1 MFYIFNSIEKINEL
15 DVHKSS
21 GQVGILPRV
30 LKEPKDEIMETIAK
44 MCSNSSFYLN
54 IGKLLI

>member
-1 MFYIFNSIEKINEL
+1 MFNRIEEVNEL

-21 GQVGILPRV
+21 EQVGILPRV

-44 MCSNSSFYLN
+44 MRSNSSFYLN

>member
-1 MFYIFNSIEKINEL
+1 MFYIFNRIEEVNEL

-21 GQVGILPRV
+21 EQVGILPRV